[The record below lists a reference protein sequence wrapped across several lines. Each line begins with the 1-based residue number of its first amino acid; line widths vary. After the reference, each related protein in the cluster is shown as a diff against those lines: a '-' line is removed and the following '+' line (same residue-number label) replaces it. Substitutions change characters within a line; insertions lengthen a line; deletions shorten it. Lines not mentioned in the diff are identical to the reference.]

1 MTMTGLSELPVELLM
16 AICSHLCAGRREEG
30 HRDLSRLSRTCRHLR
45 NTIQP
50 LVFTA
55 FVRHDNTR
63 TQHVQFL
70 RTLTLRPDL
79 AQCVKYLSL
88 GWAITADE
96 PVAPSDLQV
105 IDSLVAKLHLPAYPS
120 NEFTHGSPNRL
131 PAIELILLHTPN
143 LAHLNIPFN
152 NEWELLFLPHYL
164 TFQQGNN
171 GPTILP
177 RLRTFQVGLCY
188 SAGDNYELGL
198 AGIMTICTA
207 APQLERL
214 YTCNPGGSP
223 NEVRW
228 EYPLFS
234 NLRGLEF
241 DSVCSTQ
248 PDVLRGM
255 VRMATRLEVFGLTWD
270 PTAANYS
277 WCEGRTA
284 ADAWDMLRMRR
295 RTLREVRLYIFEV
308 PEVREGDWDVG
319 RLEWCSLADFERLE
333 LLKVGDYAL
342 EVLKR
347 AWRRENKEAS
357 GIGGFLEDFLPRGI
371 KEVTLWEP
379 GNELVP
385 AMRRLADKVAWG
397 RYPALDKITA
407 SPPERMDAYYG
418 DWKDQEIWLR
428 SRAELQSAF
437 GRSRAQFEVDTERAS
452 YGHRSPF
459 HQLDPYQF

>member
-1 MTMTGLSELPVELLM
+1 MTVLSELPVELLV
-16 AICSHLCAGRREEG
+16 ALCSHLCAGRHEEG

-55 FVRHDNTR
+55 FVRHTNTR

-79 AQCVKYLSL
+79 AQCVKYLGL

-96 PVAPSDLQV
+96 PVAPSDLQI

-120 NEFTHGSPNRL
+120 CEFTHGSPNRL

-143 LAHLNIPFN
+143 LTHLNIPLN
-152 NEWELLFLPHYL
+152 NEWELLFLPHYQL
-164 TFQQGNN
+164 TSQQGH
-171 GPTILP
+171 GPPILP
-177 RLRTFQVGLCY
+177 RLRTFQVDHYY
-188 SAGDNYELGL
+188 SSGDNYELGL
-198 AGIMTICTA
+198 AEIMAICAA
-207 APQLERL
+207 APQLEHL
-214 YTCNPGGSP
+214 YTYNPGGSP

-234 NLRGLEF
+234 NLRRLEF

-248 PDVLRGM
+248 PDVLREM

-277 WCEGRTA
+277 WCEDRTA

-295 RTLREVRLYIFEV
+295 ETLREVRLYICCV
-308 PEVREGDWDVG
+308 PDLGEEDWGVG

-333 LLKVGDYAL
+333 LLKVGEYAL
-342 EVLKR
+342 EALKR
-347 AWRRENKEAS
+347 AWRRKNKEVS
-357 GIGGFLEDFLPRGI
+357 GMGGFLEDFLPQGI

-379 GNELVP
+379 GSDLVP
-385 AMRRLADKVAWG
+385 AMRRLADKAAWG
-397 RYPALDKITA
+397 RYLALDKITV
-407 SPPERMDAYYG
+407 SPPERMDTYYEG
-418 DWKDQEIWLR
+418 WKDQEFWLR

-437 GRSRAQFEVDTERAS
+437 GRGRAQFEVKTEQA
-452 YGHRSPF
+452 YGQRHPF
-459 HQLDPYQF
+459 SRVDPYQF